1 MNWFYA
7 KDGQQIGPV
16 DFSEIE
22 RLRAEGQ
29 LTDDT
34 LVWQQGMANW
44 VKLSSLSK
52 PAAEKPVA
60 ETPAAEKP
68 IVEKPV
74 VEKPV
79 VEKPVVEKPVVEVPA
94 TPPLTPTTP
103 ESVTG
108 ATTALPDYGDLL
120 CWGIIGILL
129 PCAGL
134 AVYIA
139 LIVLHVLEFSAV
151 RKAIVERRLQETDYS
166 KIHPALFIL
175 GLVCCGAICYPLF
188 MHLRNRTGYFKPQPS
203 AVWVAIVAIVLS
215 IGINVAI
222 NLGTAALQQAPQ

>member
-16 DFSEIE
+16 EFSEIE
-22 RLRAEGQ
+22 RLHSEGQ

-44 VKLSSLSK
+44 VKLSSLPK
-52 PAAEKPVA
+52 PSA
-60 ETPAAEKP
+60 ETSTA
-68 IVEKPV
+68 
-74 VEKPV
+74 
-79 VEKPVVEKPVVEVPA
+79 
-94 TPPLTPTTP
+94 PPLTPIPPQPAVPAVTQPVQTGSTP
-103 ESVTG
+103 
-108 ATTALPDYGDLL
+108 LPDYGDIL

-139 LIVLHVLEFSAV
+139 LVVLHVLEFSAV
-151 RKAIVERRLQETDYS
+151 RKAITEGRLKDSDYS

-175 GLVCCGAICYPLF
+175 GLVCCGGICYPLF
-188 MHLRNRTGYFKPQPS
+188 MHFRNRTGYFKLQPY
-203 AVWVAIVAIVLS
+203 AVWVSIIAVVLS
-215 IGINVAI
+215 IGINVMLNI
-222 NLGTAALQQAPQ
+222 GTAALQQGTQ

>member
-44 VKLSSLSK
+44 VKLSTVSK
-52 PAAEKPVA
+52 EAA
-60 ETPAAEKP
+60 
-68 IVEKPV
+68 
-74 VEKPV
+74 
-79 VEKPVVEKPVVEVPA
+79 EKPVVEVPGS
-94 TPPLTPTTP
+94 PPLIPTAPQSVTTATTTP
-103 ESVTG
+103 S
-108 ATTALPDYGDLL
+108 PDYGDWL

-151 RKAIVERRLQETDYS
+151 RKAIAAGRFPRRTIA
-166 KIHPALFIL
+166 KFIPPSSFSDWFA
-175 GLVCCGAICYPLF
+175 VAAFATRFSCICEIARDISNPS
-188 MHLRNRTGYFKPQPS
+188 RTRFGWPS
-203 AVWVAIVAIVLS
+203 SPWF
-215 IGINVAI
+215 
-222 NLGTAALQQAPQ
+222 

>member
-7 KDGQQIGPV
+7 KDGRQIGPV
-16 DFSEIE
+16 NFSEIE

-34 LVWQQGMANW
+34 LVWQQGTANW
-44 VKLSSLSK
+44 VELSSVSK
-52 PAAEKPVA
+52 PAAEEPVL
-60 ETPAAEKP
+60 
-68 IVEKPV
+68 
-74 VEKPV
+74 
-79 VEKPVVEKPVVEVPA
+79 EKPVVEVPA
-94 TPPLTPTTP
+94 SPPLTPTTP
-103 ESVTG
+103 QPVTSA
-108 ATTALPDYGDLL
+108 ATAMADYGDLL

-139 LIVLHVLEFSAV
+139 LIVLHFLEFSAV
-151 RKAIVERRLQETDYS
+151 RQAIAAGRLPETDYS

-188 MHLRNRTGYFKPQPS
+188 MHFRNRTGYFKPQPH
-203 AVWVAIVAIVLS
+203 AVWVAIVAVVLS
-215 IGINVAI
+215 IGINLAI

>member
-7 KDGQQIGPV
+7 KDGQQVGPV
-16 DFSEIE
+16 AFSEIE

-34 LVWQQGMANW
+34 LVWQQGMPNW
-44 VKLSSLSK
+44 VKLSSVSK
-52 PAAEKPVA
+52 PAAEKPV
-60 ETPAAEKP
+60 
-68 IVEKPV
+68 
-74 VEKPV
+74 
-79 VEKPVVEKPVVEVPA
+79 VEVPA
-94 TPPLTPTTP
+94 GPILAPAPSEP
-103 ESVTG
+103 IRS
-108 ATTALPDYGDLL
+108 AATALPDYGDLL

-139 LIVLHVLEFSAV
+139 LIVLQVLEFSAV
-151 RKAIVERRLQETDYS
+151 RKAIAAGRLQETDYS

-175 GLVCCGAICYPLF
+175 GLVCCGAFCYPLF
-188 MHLRNRTGYFKPQPS
+188 MHLRNRAGYFKPQPY
-203 AVWVAIVAIVLS
+203 AVWVAIVAMVFC

-222 NLGTAALQQAPQ
+222 NLGTAALQHAPQ

>member
-16 DFSEIE
+16 EFSEIE

-44 VKLSSLSK
+44 VKLSTVSR
-52 PAAEKPVA
+52 AA
-60 ETPAAEKP
+60 
-68 IVEKPV
+68 VEKAA
-74 VEKPV
+74 
-79 VEKPVVEKPVVEVPA
+79 VEVPA
-94 TPPLTPTTP
+94 DSTLPPIAPQPVPNGPTP
-103 ESVTG
+103 V
-108 ATTALPDYGDLL
+108 PDYGDML
-120 CWGIIGILL
+120 CWGVIGILL

-151 RKAIVERRLQETDYS
+151 RKAIAAGRLQETEYS

-175 GLVCCGAICYPLF
+175 GLVCCGGICYPLF
-188 MHLRNRTGYFKPQPS
+188 MYFRNRTGYFKLQPY
-203 AVWVAIVAIVLS
+203 AVWLAITAVVLS
-215 IGINVAI
+215 IGINVAL

>member
-7 KDGQQIGPV
+7 KNGQQIGPV

-44 VKLSSLSK
+44 VKFSSVSK
-52 PAAEKPVA
+52 PAAEKPV
-60 ETPAAEKP
+60 
-68 IVEKPV
+68 
-74 VEKPV
+74 
-79 VEKPVVEKPVVEVPA
+79 VEVPVSP
-94 TPPLTPTTP
+94 TLTPTLP
-103 ESVTG
+103 ESVTSR
-108 ATTALPDYGDLL
+108 TTALPDYGDWL

-151 RKAIVERRLQETDYS
+151 RKAIAAGRLQETDYS

-175 GLVCCGAICYPLF
+175 GLVCCGGICYPLF
-188 MHLRNRTGYFKPQPS
+188 MHFRNRTGYFKLQPY
-203 AVWVAIVAIVLS
+203 AVWVAIVAVVLS

-222 NLGTAALQQAPQ
+222 NLGTAAVQQAPQ

>member
-16 DFSEIE
+16 EFSEIE
-22 RLRAEGQ
+22 RLRSEGQ

-34 LVWQQGMANW
+34 LVWQQGMTNW

-52 PAAEKPVA
+52 TSAGIPEAPTLTPAPPQPVSGGSQPVPSGSQPVA
-60 ETPAAEKP
+60 SGSSP
-68 IVEKPV
+68 
-74 VEKPV
+74 
-79 VEKPVVEKPVVEVPA
+79 
-94 TPPLTPTTP
+94 
-103 ESVTG
+103 
-108 ATTALPDYGDLL
+108 LPDYGDFL
-120 CWGIIGILL
+120 CWGIFGILL

-151 RKAIVERRLQETDYS
+151 RKAIAEGRLKDSDYS

-175 GLVCCGAICYPLF
+175 GLVCCGGICYPLF
-188 MHLRNRTGYFKPQPS
+188 MHFRNRAGYFKPQPY
-203 AVWVAIVAIVLS
+203 AVWVAIIAVVLS
-215 IGINVAI
+215 IGINVALNI
-222 NLGTAALQQAPQ
+222 GTTALQQPTQ